1 MTAIATAS
9 AVVLAL
15 MMPAIGSLTAA
26 RAAAP
31 PGQGFTLNEG
41 DIKFILK
48 QIKISE
54 NHATREGPSGE
65 PVAGQ
70 PLLGTGP
77 NQVANPLLPFGL
89 RTVDGTYNNLVAGR
103 ENFGAAHQQFPRL
116 TTPDFRDAEPNNG
129 DFGPPGPTSYK
140 QKQTNNIVVD
150 SEPRQVSN
158 TIVDQTSTNPAAVL
172 AAKNPHRTFLGEPV
186 VVCTS
191 LDPNLPAGCIPPG
204 KTLPIP
210 NITTDVGLSPPFNS
224 WFTLFGQF
232 FDHGVDFTVKSG
244 GAVIVPLR
252 DGDPLIFGPDGVA
265 GGGDDL
271 APDKRFMVLTRAKNQ
286 PGPDGTMG
294 TADDVQEATNTDSP
308 WVDQSQTYTS
318 HPSHQVFVREYVT
331 AANGRPVAN
340 GKMLRGP
347 DGGMATWKKT
357 KEQARNLLGIDL
369 TDRDALDIPLLLT
382 DQYGRFLRGPAR
394 GLPQVVMADGTAVEG
409 NTAAPISTQNA
420 KRISVA
426 FLDDIAH
433 NAAPKS
439 GLNPDADLDVQAPGA
454 PQPQG
459 TYDDEML
466 DEHFIA
472 GDGRVNE
479 NIGLT
484 AIHQVFHS
492 EHNRLTDYI
501 QGLITAQNI
510 EVAEWK
516 LPNGEWNGER
526 IFQAAR
532 FVTEMEYQH
541 LVFEEF
547 ARMVQPAI
555 NPFNVFTQSD
565 TAINP
570 AITAEYAHAVYRFG
584 HSMLTDTV
592 SRMKPDGTSDD
603 IPLLNGF
610 LNPVA
615 YTNNHTL
622 SPEAAAG
629 NIAMGMTEQVG
640 NEIDEFVTETLR
652 NNLLGLPLDLPTI
665 NMARAREAGIPS
677 LNNLRKQIYQQT
689 QDSSLKPYTAWV
701 DFGQGLKHHDSVVN
715 FMAAYGRHQSILNAP
730 TIPEKRK
737 AAQLLFDNDPGL
749 HPNETTPTD
758 AYDFIN
764 SVGTWADV
772 NGNSTTGVDGIDLW
786 VGGLAES
793 QNLFG
798 GLLGST
804 FNYVFER
811 QLTDLQDGDR
821 LYYLSRTSGLNL
833 RTALE
838 GNSFSELIMRNT
850 DAHSLKSDVFSTADC
865 EFQLAN
871 LQGTGNTVA
880 DDPASE
886 CDESKVLLR
895 MADGTI
901 RYRQTN
907 SVDPPGLNA
916 QSTYNGTSG
925 NDRMWGGVDND
936 TFWGN
941 AGADTIEGSD
951 GADHALGGEGNDVIT
966 DSAGDDIHKGGD
978 GNDAIDAGPGLDVL
992 MSGNGND
999 FLNGGLNSNQHFAG
1013 EGNDFV
1019 IAGGGPDTV
1028 FGGGGDDWQEGGNG
1042 NDLLQGDS
1050 GAPFFDDINKPGDD
1064 ILIGGSNEDDYDAE
1078 GGDDI
1083 MVAGAGIERNHGARG
1098 FDWTTHAREPT
1109 PGDSDLTIHIAAG
1122 PAQLADRFLMT
1133 EALSGWDQNDIL
1145 RGDDWTPFE
1154 QDVELHAPWGSNA
1167 LTDQGIAKISGLDQ
1181 ILAGNTECRTDPQR
1195 PGDEGEGGPPASG
1208 PPITICGFGKGN
1220 ILLGGGGSDLI
1231 QGRGADDVI
1240 DGDAWVN
1247 HRLSVRTNPS
1257 DPATE
1262 TRTANQLS
1270 ELSPLVFNRTIDPG
1284 DIVAVREIKYDG
1296 PTGIDTAVYS
1306 GARADYDIVNSGSK
1320 LTITHARNIPPC
1332 CADQTGV
1339 LKGDGTDTVRN
1350 VERLQFSD
1358 QLVEV
1363 TNIPT
1368 NGPPTGTVT
1377 LSSTTPIEN
1386 QQLTAT
1392 RAFNDP
1398 DGVNAATIVFTWQAE
1413 LAGVWT
1419 PVGNGATFTP
1429 SDNVVG
1435 APLRVVATFND
1446 GDGVLESVTSATTAN
1461 VANVNDAPTGVPV
1474 VLDLT
1479 PQEGVAIN
1487 ATTALIA
1494 DADGLPATLNV
1505 RWQGSTT
1512 AAGTAFAN
1520 IAGATNPT
1528 FTPTQAQVNRQL
1540 RVVVTYTD
1548 NHGTAET
1555 LTSAATGVTGDYFEG
1570 TVGADTWTGTAG
1582 DDRAYGRGGND
1593 NLNAGAGNDLLVG
1606 EGGNDT
1612 LNGAAG
1618 NDTFESAGAG
1628 GGVDNVTGGAGTDR
1642 VVATAADT
1650 TIGLSALATVEEIS
1664 AEQVVGGGPFA
1675 QVVVRGSAVGDTL
1688 NFSAVTLTSIV
1699 DVDGLGGND
1708 TLTGTSSPNVLF
1720 GGSGSDT
1727 VNGGGGNDQLSGDAG
1742 NDTINGGSG
1751 SDQLIGDAGNDT
1763 FTPGPGVD
1771 FVRYRVG
1778 VSGADTVI
1786 GFDSGPA
1793 LGQDYIDL
1801 SARGV
1806 TSQNFASQ
1814 VTIAQVGANTR
1825 VTLGGLTSVTLNA
1838 VQASTVN
1845 QTDFVLAP

>member
-1 MTAIATAS
+1 MATAS

-31 PGQGFTLNEG
+31 PGQGFTLNAG

-48 QIKISE
+48 QIKIAE
-54 NHATREGPSGE
+54 NHATKEGPVGE
-65 PVAGQ
+65 PVAGA

-77 NQVANPLLPFGL
+77 NQVANALLPFGL
-89 RTVDGTYNNLVAGR
+89 RTVDGSYNNLVPER

-116 TTPDFRDAEPNNG
+116 TTPNFEDAEDG
-129 DFGPPGPTSYK
+129 SGFGQPGQTSYK
-140 QKQTNNIVVD
+140 QKAGVVVD
-150 SEPRQVSN
+150 SEPRQISN

-186 VVCTS
+186 EVCTS
-191 LDPNLPAGCIPPG
+191 LNPNLPAGCIPPG

-232 FDHGVDFTVKSG
+232 FDHGVDFTVKDG

-252 DGDPLIFGPDGVA
+252 DGDPLIFGPDGVS

-271 APDKRFMVLTRAKNQ
+271 PENKRFMALTRAKNQ
-286 PGPDGTMG
+286 PGPDNTMG

-318 HPSHQVFVREYVT
+318 HPSHQVFLREY
-331 AANGRPVAN
+331 AAGANGRPVAN

-357 KEQARNLLGIDL
+357 KDQARTLLGIEL
-369 TDRDALDIPLLLT
+369 RDADALNIPLLLT

-394 GLPQVVMADGTAVEG
+394 GLPQVVMADGSAVEG
-409 NTAAPISTQNA
+409 NVAAPISTVEA
-420 KRISVA
+420 KRITVA

-433 NAAPKS
+433 TAVPKPGS
-439 GLNPDADLDVQAPGA
+439 VGDANTVVNPPGPPPA
-454 PQPQG
+454 TGQ
-459 TYDDEML
+459 YDDELL

-510 EVAEWK
+510 DVAEWK
-516 LPNGEWNGER
+516 LPDDSWNGER

-570 AITAEYAHAVYRFG
+570 AIMAEYAHAVYRFG
-584 HSMLTDTV
+584 HSMLTDTI
-592 SRMKPDGTSDD
+592 SRTKPDGTNDD
-603 IPLLNGF
+603 IPLLDGF
-610 LNPVA
+610 LNPVSF
-615 YTNNHTL
+615 TNNHTL
-622 SPEAAAG
+622 TPEAAAG
-629 NIAMGMTEQVG
+629 NIAMGMTDQVG

-665 NMARAREAGIPS
+665 NMARAREAGVAS
-677 LNNLRKQIYQQT
+677 LNNLRKQVYQDT
-689 QDSSLKPYTAWV
+689 QDSSLKPYTDWV

-715 FMAAYGRHQSILNAP
+715 FMAAYGKHPSILGAP
-730 TIPEKRK
+730 TISEKRA
-737 AAQLLFDNDPGL
+737 AAQLLFDNDPAL
-749 HPNETTPTD
+749 YPETPTD
-758 AYDFIN
+758 AYDFVN
-764 SVGTWADV
+764 SAGTWATVD
-772 NGNSTTGVDGIDLW
+772 GNSKTGVDDIDLW

-838 GNSFSELIMRNT
+838 GNSFAELIMRNT
-850 DAHSLKSDVFSTADC
+850 DAHSLKSDTFSTADC

-871 LQGTGNTVA
+871 LTFNANTNTVNN
-880 DDPASE
+880 DPASE

-916 QSTYNGTSG
+916 QSTFNGTAN

-941 AGADTIEGSD
+941 AGEDTIEGSD
-951 GADHALGGEGNDVIT
+951 GADHALAGEGDDVIT

-978 GNDAIDAGPGLDVL
+978 GNDAIDTGPGLDVL
-992 MSGNGND
+992 MSGNGKD
-999 FLNGGLNSNQHFAG
+999 FLNGGLNANQTFAG
-1013 EGNDFV
+1013 EGDDFV
-1019 IAGGGPDTV
+1019 ISGGGADTV

-1050 GAPFFDDINKPGDD
+1050 GAPFFDDLNKPGDD

-1122 PAQLADRFLMT
+1122 PGQLADRFLMT
-1133 EALSGWDQNDIL
+1133 EALSGWDKNDIL

-1167 LTDQGIAKISGLDQ
+1167 LTNEGIAKIAGLDQ
-1181 ILAGNTECRTDPQR
+1181 VLAGNTECRTDPQL

-1247 HRLSVRTNPS
+1247 HRLSVRTDPNN
-1257 DPATE
+1257 PATE
-1262 TRTANQLS
+1262 TLSANQMS
-1270 ELSPLVFNRTIDPG
+1270 ELSPAVFNRTINPG
-1284 DIVAVREIKYDG
+1284 NIVAVREVKTNG
-1296 PTGIDTAVYS
+1296 PAGIDTAVYS
-1306 GARADYDIVNSGSK
+1306 GARADYDIDINGPK
-1320 LTITHARNIPPC
+1320 FTITHARNIPPC
-1332 CADQTGV
+1332 CADQTGI
-1339 LKGDGTDTVRN
+1339 LKGDGTDTLRN
-1350 VERLQFSD
+1350 IERLQFSD

-1363 TNIPT
+1363 SSIPT
-1368 NGPPTGTVT
+1368 NTPPTGTVT

-1392 RAFNDP
+1392 RAFNDA

-1419 PVGNGATFTP
+1419 PVGTGATFTP

-1446 GDGVLESVTSATTAN
+1446 GDGVLESVTSAATGN
-1461 VANVNDAPTGVPV
+1461 VANVNDAPTGVPA

-1479 PQEGVAIN
+1479 PQEGIALS

-1505 RWQGSTT
+1505 RWQASTT
-1512 AAGTAFAN
+1512 PTSTTFTN

-1528 FTPTQAQVNRQL
+1528 FTPAQAQVNRRL

-1548 NHGTAET
+1548 SHGTAET
-1555 LTSAATGVTGDYFEG
+1555 LTSAATGVTGDLFIG
-1570 TVGADTWTGTAG
+1570 NILGDSWTGTAG
-1582 DDRAYGRGGND
+1582 DDRAFGR
-1593 NLNAGAGNDLLVG
+1593 
-1606 EGGNDT
+1606 GGNDT
-1612 LNGAAG
+1612 LNGLGGNDQLAGEGG
-1618 NDTFESAGAG
+1618 NDTIDAGTGNDTIEFTGAG
-1628 GGVDNVTGGAGTDR
+1628 GGADNVTGGAGNDR
-1642 VVATAADT
+1642 VVATAATT
-1650 TIGLSALATVEEIS
+1650 TIGLNTLTGVEEIS
-1664 AEQVVGGGPFA
+1664 AEPVVGGGPFA
-1675 QVVVRGSAVGDTL
+1675 QVVVRGSAAANTL
-1688 NFSAVTLTSIV
+1688 NFGAVTLTSIV
-1699 DVDGLGGND
+1699 DVDGLDGNDILTGSSSPNLMFGGPGND
-1708 TLTGTSSPNVLF
+1708 TL
-1720 GGSGSDT
+1720 
-1727 VNGGGGNDQLSGDAG
+1727 NGGAG
-1742 NDTINGGSG
+1742 NDRLFGDVGDDTI
-1751 SDQLIGDAGNDT
+1751 
-1763 FTPGPGVD
+1763 TPGAGD
-1771 FVRYRVG
+1771 DLLRYRSG
-1778 VSGADTVI
+1778 AFGADTVI
-1786 GFDSGPA
+1786 GFDSNPTG
-1793 LGQDYIDL
+1793 GQDKIDL
-1801 SARGV
+1801 SPRGV
-1806 TSQNFASQ
+1806 TAGNF
-1814 VTIAQVGANTR
+1814 GANVSIAPFGTSTR
-1825 VTLGGLTSVTLNA
+1825 VTIGGFGSTITLNGVLA
-1838 VQASTVN
+1838 TTVTQA
-1845 QTDFVLAP
+1845 DFVLAP